1 MKKALLSLLLVAA
14 FMPFALAQVKGQR
27 AMNYTD
33 VSACESYT
41 WEVNNR
47 TYTTDTVVTYVNP
60 TDDTIFVLN
69 LTINAPYTHNDFV
82 LSPRCTYSW
91 RGRAYSTSGN
101 YSDTVEAVAGSGL
114 CDSVFNLALTVSGV
128 EHDTVAVSACGS
140 YVWND
145 STYTTSGNHVSV
157 TVTDNCIHNDVLALS
172 IVSTLNVHDVV
183 ENCGDYNWY
192 GQTYTE
198 SGVYTHTESDTVV
211 GCDTVHHLTLNVII
225 NTANTAYEEACASK
239 TWRGQTFTTTG
250 LYNVYD
256 TNATTH
262 CVTVYPLD
270 LTIKQPRTNTRD
282 TAMTGCNSV
291 LFSVSSRTGNTT
303 KTFRESTVWDTLFY
317 DHSMNRC
324 YDSTIHLT
332 VVINKSGYDT
342 TWVNSC
348 DSFYWSLNS
357 KTYYTTPSSEPHVSS
372 GVDGNGCDSVHV
384 LSLNISKSP
393 VISAINGEWFL
404 NAGDT
409 AVLYPTCTNGA
420 SYKWTYGN
428 GQTSTD
434 DTLRI
439 PNVQGNV
446 DVALEATI
454 NYPAND
460 IQCADTSWITVVT
473 FVGIDGVGGTSV
485 SLYPNPTVGQL
496 NIQSQEAVQD
506 VVVFNSIGQQVAQRT
521 NLGTH
526 GVMNLSNL
534 GKGSYTMRLVLQSGK
549 TVTRKFII
557 TK

>member
-1 MKKALLSLLLVAA
+1 MVAA

-41 WEVNNR
+41 WAVNNR
-47 TYTTDTVVTYVNP
+47 TYTMDTVVTYINA

-69 LTINAPYTHNDFV
+69 LTVNTPYTHNESV
-82 LSPRCTYSW
+82 ISSRCTYTW
-91 RGRAYSTSGN
+91 RGHTYDASGD
-101 YSDTVEAVAGSGL
+101 YSDTAMAVAGSGL
-114 CDSVFNLALTVSGV
+114 CDSIFNLALTVTRV

-140 YVWND
+140 YTWRD
-145 STYTTSGNHVSV
+145 STYTTSGNHTSLTIV
-157 TVTDNCIHNDVLALS
+157 DDCIHNDVLALS
-172 IVSTLNVHDVV
+172 IVTSLNVYETA
-183 ENCGDYNWY
+183 ENCGDYSWY
-192 GQTYTE
+192 GNTYTE
-198 SGVYTHTESDTVV
+198 SGAYTHTVSDTVV
-211 GCDTVHHLTLNVII
+211 GCDTIHHLTLNVVV
-225 NTANTAYEEACASK
+225 NTANTTREEACGSK
-239 TWRGQTFTTTG
+239 TWRGHTFTATG
-250 LYNVYD
+250 VYNVYD

-270 LTIKQPRTNTRD
+270 LTIKEPRANTKD
-282 TAMTGCNSV
+282 SAITGCNSV
-291 LFSVSSRTGNTT
+291 LFSVSSRTGNTV

-332 VVINKSGYDT
+332 VTINKSGYDT

-348 DSFYWSLNS
+348 DSFYWSLNE
-357 KTYYTTPSSEPHVSS
+357 KTYYATPASEPHVSS
-372 GVDGNGCDSVHV
+372 GTDVNGCDSVHV
-384 LSLNISKSP
+384 LSLSVSKSP

-404 NAGDT
+404 NAGET
-409 AVLYPTCTNGA
+409 AVLYPTCTSGA

-439 PNVQGNV
+439 PNVQGNI

-454 NYPAND
+454 NYPANN
-460 IQCADTSWITVVT
+460 IQCADTNWITIVT
-473 FVGIDGVGGTSV
+473 FVGIDGVESTLV
-485 SLYPNPTVGQL
+485 NLYPNPTVGQL
-496 NIQSQEAVQD
+496 NIQSQEAVRQ
-506 VVVFNSIGQQVAQRT
+506 VLVFNSLGQQVAAKQD
-521 NLGTH
+521 LGTQ

-534 GKGSYTMRLVLQSGK
+534 SKGSYTMRLVLQSGEAI
-549 TVTRKFII
+549 TRKFVI